1 MCRQPRPDAQQL
13 AEIALSS
20 AETAMQFG
28 IEPRVAML
36 SYSTGGSARGRDVD
50 KVQKATELARELALR
65 RGLDVKV
72 DGPMQYDAAVEPEV
86 AQRKMPQSEVAGKAS
101 VLIFPDLDTGNN
113 TYKAV

>member
-72 DGPMQYDAAVEPEV
+72 DDPMQYDAAVDPEV

-101 VLIFPDLDTGNN
+101 VLIFLDLDTGNN
-113 TYKAV
+113 T